1 MRERPTLALQTT
13 YADRVPRV
21 LVTGP
26 ASWNTTIRLPAL
38 PEPRSATV
46 FATAAHDGLGGTS
59 AGKALTLAAL
69 GLDVTLRTV
78 VGDDE
83 HASRVRAALDL
94 PRVTVVAE
102 EAADGR
108 TERHVNVLA
117 DDGSRVSIYLALP
130 SPARAVDPVPE
141 NVRALL
147 DGVAAAV
154 VDLADHSRPVLA
166 AAHAAG
172 VPVWCDVHDDDGT
185 AAYARP
191 FADAADV
198 LLVSADRLADPAAYL
213 DAAVRR
219 GARLAVCTA
228 GAAGALARDVDGW
241 WDVPVAPADRVVD
254 TDGAG
259 DAFLAGLLHGVLDG
273 LPHPAA
279 LARASACGALAVATP
294 GVGAVSATPDAVAAL
309 AGRVEVRA
317 R

>member
-1 MRERPTLALQTT
+1 M
-13 YADRVPRV
+13 PRV

-26 ASWNTTIRLPAL
+26 ASWNTTIRLPVL

-78 VGDDE
+78 LGDDE
-83 HASRVRAALDL
+83 HAPRVRTALDH
-94 PRVTVVAE
+94 PRVTLRAE
-102 EAADGR
+102 AAADGR
-108 TERHVNVLA
+108 SERHVNVLA
-117 DDGSRVSIYLALP
+117 DDGARLSLYLALP
-130 SPARAVDPVPE
+130 SPARAVDPVPDD
-141 NVRALL
+141 VRALL
-147 DGVAAAV
+147 DGAAAAV

-166 AAHAAG
+166 AARAAG

-185 AAYARP
+185 ATGYARP
-191 FADAADV
+191 FAQAADV

-213 DAAVRR
+213 DAAVAR

-228 GAAGALARDVDGW
+228 GASGAIARDADGW
-241 WDVPVAPADRVVD
+241 WDVPAAPVDRVVD

-279 LARASACGALAVATP
+279 LARASACGALAVGTP
-294 GVGAVSATPDAVAAL
+294 GVGAALATPSAVAAL
-309 AGRVEVRA
+309 AERVAVRT

>member
-1 MRERPTLALQTT
+1 MRTT
-13 YADRVPRV
+13 YADHVPRV

-46 FATAAHDGLGGTS
+46 FASAAHDGLGGTS

-69 GLDVTLRTV
+69 DLDVSLRTV
-78 VGDDE
+78 LGDDE
-83 HASRVRAALDL
+83 HAARVRAALDR
-94 PRVTVVAE
+94 PRVTLHAE
-102 EAADGR
+102 HAADGR

-117 DDGSRVSIYLALP
+117 DDGSRLSVYLALP
-130 SPARAVDPVPE
+130 SPDRPVEPIPHD
-141 NVRALL
+141 VRALL
-147 DGVAAAV
+147 DGAAAAV

-166 AAHAAG
+166 AARAAG

-185 AAYARP
+185 AGYARP

-198 LLVSADRLADPAAYL
+198 LLVSADRLDDPAAYL
-213 DAAVRR
+213 DQAVRG

-228 GAAGALARDVDGW
+228 GPRGAVARDADGW
-241 WDVPVAPADRVVD
+241 WDVPVAPVDRVVD

-273 LPHPAA
+273 LPHPDA
-279 LARASACGALAVATP
+279 LARASACGALAVGSP
-294 GVGAVSATPDAVAAL
+294 GVGATSATPDAVAAL
-309 AGRVEVRA
+309 AARVDVRA